1 MSDVTV
7 SPDEV
12 ARRTVRHADWVPCK
26 SAFIDARTPGSDLKD
41 NYAFIGRGVSQNPNQ
56 FVNLSEPHGFN
67 LGAAGMP
74 NGVTNS
80 LHLHFTAEVFI
91 NFGGDYQLRWG
102 ADGDQGQYRSV
113 DGDVISV
120 PTWIFRGFT
129 NVGADEGILL
139 TVLGGDDTG
148 GILWGPDVIAE
159 AGRHGLYLTVDGELI
174 DTAEGGQVPAGARLV
189 SPMPQEEIERLDRYT
204 NAEFAGRVVSSTDR
218 EWTREPFLCSRLP
231 GGGAELCSVIGYGM
245 VEDRRSEPRIHEPH
259 GFDLAWL
266 RARPGDGI
274 LTHRHTDAQV
284 LTCRSGR
291 WAVRLNTGADTRT
304 VELGRLD
311 SLSVPAGAWRSITLV
326 DAPEE
331 GTGELLVIN
340 SGDART
346 HVTWAPE
353 VVDAA
358 RDAGSVLDANR
369 YLAPAAALA
378 FATVDD

>member
-1 MSDVTV
+1 MSDIVV
-7 SPDEV
+7 SADEV
-12 ARRTVRHADWVPCK
+12 ERRTVRHADWVPCK
-26 SAFIDARTPGSDLKD
+26 AAFIDCRTPGSNRKD
-41 NYAFIGRGVSQNPNQ
+41 NYSFIGRGVSQNPDQ

-102 ADGDQGQYRSV
+102 ADGSQGTYHSV

-129 NVGADEGILL
+129 NIGADEGILL

-159 AGRHGLYLTVDGELI
+159 AGLHGLYLTVDGRLI
-174 DTAEGGQVPAGARLV
+174 DTAEGEPVPAGAELV
-189 SPMPQEEIERLDRYT
+189 SPMPQDEIDRLDHYT
-204 NAEFAGRVVSSTDR
+204 DAEFAGRVVSSTDR
-218 EWTREPFLCSRLP
+218 EWVREPFLCSRLP
-231 GGGAELCSVIGYGM
+231 GGGAELCPVIGYGM
-245 VEDRRSEPRIHEPH
+245 AEDRRSEPRIHEPH
-259 GFDLAWL
+259 GFNLAWL

-274 LTHRHTDAQV
+274 LTHRHPDAQV

-291 WAVRLNTGADTRT
+291 WAVRLNADGEAVN
-304 VELGRLD
+304 VELGPLD
-311 SLSVPAGAWRSITLV
+311 SFSVPAEAWRSITLV

-331 GTGELLVIN
+331 GPGELLMIN

-353 VVDAA
+353 VIAAA
-358 RDAGSVLDANR
+358 RNAGSVLDANR
-369 YLAPAAALA
+369 YLAPAAVLA
-378 FATVDD
+378 FASADD